1 MRYPLTGKKNT
12 FTRGLKIHLARAGY
26 FCLDKASFFI
36 DDPISVLFLT
46 GGIEHAPPFKS
57 DNFEQR
63 PLFFLLSL
71 VLALPEIIV

>member
-36 DDPISVLFLT
+36 DDPISVLIDHFFLDRRN
-46 GGIEHAPPFKS
+46 IAYPPFFS
-57 DNFEQR
+57 FSRADNHIR
-63 PLFFLLSL
+63 GTS
-71 VLALPEIIV
+71 

>member
-36 DDPISVLFLT
+36 DDPINPTLEGFPPIRLR
-46 GGIEHAPPFKS
+46 GLARPQLIDAPNIYRLPYYS
-57 DNFEQR
+57 
-63 PLFFLLSL
+63 FFR
-71 VLALPEIIV
+71 

>member
-1 MRYPLTGKKNT
+1 LGWASGGKIEGVKPYTSWALKVVKNSK
-12 FTRGLKIHLARAGY
+12 LK
-26 FCLDKASFFI
+26 S
-36 DDPISVLFLT
+36 DPISVLFLT